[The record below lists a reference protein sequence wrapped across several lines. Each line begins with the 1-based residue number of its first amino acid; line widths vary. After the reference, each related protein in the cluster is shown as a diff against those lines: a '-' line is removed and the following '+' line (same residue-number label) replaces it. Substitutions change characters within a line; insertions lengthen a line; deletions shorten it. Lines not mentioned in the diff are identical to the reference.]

1 MKNNDEYLNLKLSK
15 LHKTMSKL
23 MPAVLVVT
31 AIFLGIT
38 ENLKPAE
45 ARTCVAA
52 TSCGPQPLKFIPGQ
66 KITVE
71 IINFTESVVQLQQLY
86 RTDPI
91 SISPGQVRSFV
102 RGGSTEPNFSVIF
115 WDEIGLPLKVSL
127 RKPSAR
133 KLRIE
138 VRPGGSPPGDR
149 TVYLKDDG
157 RVTVF

>member
-1 MKNNDEYLNLKLSK
+1 MNISA
-15 LHKTMSKL
+15 MSKL
-23 MPAVLVVT
+23 LPAILVT
-31 AIFLGIT
+31 TTIFLGIAQQHT
-38 ENLKPAE
+38 PAI

-52 TSCGPQPLKFIPGQ
+52 TSCGPQPIKFVPGQ

-71 IINFTESVVQLQQLY
+71 IVNLTESVVQLQQLY

-91 SISPGQVRSFV
+91 SLSPGQVRSFV

-115 WDEIGLPLKVSL
+115 WDAIGLPLLVNI
-127 RKPSAR
+127 RKPAAR
-133 KLRIE
+133 TLRIE

>member
-1 MKNNDEYLNLKLSK
+1 MPTYLA
-15 LHKTMSKL
+15 MSKFL
-23 MPAVLVVT
+23 SAVLVAT
-31 AIFLGIT
+31 TIFLSFT
-38 ENLKPAE
+38 EPPKSVT

-52 TSCGPQPLKFIPGQ
+52 TSCGPQPIKFVPGQ

-71 IINFTESVVQLQQLY
+71 IVNLTESVVQLQQLY

-115 WDEIGLPLKVSL
+115 WDAIGLPLLVNI
-127 RKPSAR
+127 RKPAAR
-133 KLRIE
+133 TLRIE

>member
-1 MKNNDEYLNLKLSK
+1 
-15 LHKTMSKL
+15 MSKL
-23 MPAVLVVT
+23 LSAVLVAT
-31 AIFLGIT
+31 TIFLSFT
-38 ENLKPAE
+38 EQHTSAI

-52 TSCGPQPLKFIPGQ
+52 TSCGPQPIKFIPGQ

-71 IINFTESVVQLQQLY
+71 IVNLTESVVQLQQLY

-115 WDEIGLPLKVSL
+115 WDAIGLPLLVNI
-127 RKPSAR
+127 RKPAAR
-133 KLRIE
+133 TLRIE

-157 RVTVF
+157 RVAVF